1 LHESNYGGLP
11 CKPAIG
17 TMAAGTLTNDTET
30 KIVARQVVGKERDRN
45 SDSGADAIKE
55 TTLIR

>member
-1 LHESNYGGLP
+1 
-11 CKPAIG
+11 
-17 TMAAGTLTNDTET
+17 MAAGTLTNDTET